1 MKHLDHFSIISIS
14 GADSTEFIQGQ
25 MTQDISAIGDDEAR
39 MTAILNPQGRVMS
52 TALIMHWDDSII
64 LVLNKD
70 TVDDLIVWL
79 SRFILRSKVTV
90 SRLEAHIYGLNQ
102 NLANIESD
110 SLDLEKEIFCLRSI
124 ETDAERTL
132 LITKSLHDFSKS
144 SITTMSS
151 RNWQLAD
158 IQAGIPIIYKENIAK
173 FIPQMVNL
181 DLINGISFNKGC
193 YTGQE
198 IVARVQHRGKIKRRM
213 FHISTQQSNTEIR
226 PGTPVLLGD
235 SEVGTIIQSE
245 QHKSQIHSLAVI
257 RDDAS
262 NKKLLVNGS
271 SATKVQS

>member
-52 TALIMHWDDSII
+52 TALIMHWEGSII
-64 LVLNKD
+64 LVLSKN

-235 SEVGTIIQSE
+235 SEVGTIIQSV
-245 QHKSQIHSLAVI
+245 QYKNQIHSLAVI
-257 RDDAS
+257 KNDAS
-262 NKKLLVNGS
+262 KKKLLVNGS
-271 SATKVQS
+271 AIKIQS

>member
-151 RNWQLAD
+151 RNWRLAD

-235 SEVGTIIQSE
+235 SEVGTIIQSV
-245 QHKSQIHSLAVI
+245 QYKNQIHSLAVI
-257 RDDAS
+257 KNDAS
-262 NKKLLVNGS
+262 KKKLLVNGS
-271 SATKVQS
+271 AIKIQS

>member
-158 IQAGIPIIYKENIAK
+158 IQAGIPTIYKENIAK
-173 FIPQMVNL
+173 FIPQMINL

-198 IVARVQHRGKIKRRM
+198 IVARVQHRGEIKRRM
-213 FHISTQQSNTEIR
+213 FHISTQQCNAEIR
-226 PGTPVLLGD
+226 PGTPVLLGT
-235 SEVGTIIQSE
+235 SEVGTVIQSE
-245 QHKSQIHSLAVI
+245 PHENQIHSLAVI
-257 RDDAS
+257 REDVS
-262 NKKLLVNGS
+262 KKKLLVNGS
-271 SATKVQS
+271 ETKVQS

>member
-64 LVLNKD
+64 LVLSKD

-90 SRLEAHIYGLNQ
+90 SRLEACIYGLNQ
-102 NLANIESD
+102 NLEDIESD
-110 SLDLEKEIFCLRSI
+110 NLGLEKENFCLRSI
-124 ETDAERTL
+124 ETDSERTL
-132 LITKSLHDFSKS
+132 LITKSLHDFEKS

-151 RNWQLAD
+151 RNWKLAD

-173 FIPQMVNL
+173 FIPQMINL

-198 IVARVQHRGKIKRRM
+198 IVARVQHRGEIKRRM
-213 FHISTQQSNTEIR
+213 FHISTQQCNAEIR

-245 QHKSQIHSLAVI
+245 PHKNQIHSLAVI
-257 RDDAS
+257 RGDVS
-262 NKKLLVNGS
+262 KKKLLVNGS
-271 SATKVQS
+271 ETKVQS

>member
-102 NLANIESD
+102 NLADIESD

-173 FIPQMVNL
+173 FIPQMINL

-198 IVARVQHRGKIKRRM
+198 IVARIQHRGEIKRRM

-235 SEVGTIIQSE
+235 SEVGTIIQSV
-245 QHKSQIHSLAVI
+245 QYKNQIHSLAVI
-257 RDDAS
+257 KNDAS
-262 NKKLLVNGS
+262 KKKLLVNGS
-271 SATKVQS
+271 AIKIQS

>member
-102 NLANIESD
+102 NLADIESD
-110 SLDLEKEIFCLRSI
+110 SLGLEKEIFCLRSI

-151 RNWQLAD
+151 RNWKLAD

-173 FIPQMVNL
+173 FIPQMINL

-235 SEVGTIIQSE
+235 SEVGTIIQSV
-245 QHKSQIHSLAVI
+245 QYKNQIHSLAVI
-257 RDDAS
+257 KNDAS
-262 NKKLLVNGS
+262 KKKLLVNGS
-271 SATKVQS
+271 AIKIQS

>member
-102 NLANIESD
+102 NLADIESD

-132 LITKSLHDFSKS
+132 LITKSLHDFNKS

-235 SEVGTIIQSE
+235 SEVGTIIQSV
-245 QHKSQIHSLAVI
+245 QYKNQIHSLAVI
-257 RDDAS
+257 KNDAS
-262 NKKLLVNGS
+262 KKKLLVNGS
-271 SATKVQS
+271 AIKIQS

>member
-235 SEVGTIIQSE
+235 SEVGTIIQSV
-245 QHKSQIHSLAVI
+245 QYKNQIHSLAVI
-257 RDDAS
+257 KNDAS
-262 NKKLLVNGS
+262 KKKLLVNGS
-271 SATKVQS
+271 AIKIQS

>member
-158 IQAGIPIIYKENIAK
+158 IQAGIPTIYKENIAK
-173 FIPQMVNL
+173 FIPQMINL

-198 IVARVQHRGKIKRRM
+198 IVARVQHRGEIKRRM
-213 FHISTQQSNTEIR
+213 FHISTQQCNAEIR

-235 SEVGTIIQSE
+235 SEVGTIIQSV
-245 QHKSQIHSLAVI
+245 QYKNQIHSLAVI
-257 RDDAS
+257 KNDAS
-262 NKKLLVNGS
+262 KKKLLVNGS
-271 SATKVQS
+271 AIKIQS

>member
-158 IQAGIPIIYKENIAK
+158 IQAGIPTIYKENIAK
-173 FIPQMVNL
+173 FIPQMINL

-235 SEVGTIIQSE
+235 SEVGTIIQSV
-245 QHKSQIHSLAVI
+245 QYKNQIHSLAVI
-257 RDDAS
+257 KNDAS
-262 NKKLLVNGS
+262 KKKLLVNGS
-271 SATKVQS
+271 AIKIQS

>member
-64 LVLNKD
+64 LVLSKD

-158 IQAGIPIIYKENIAK
+158 IQAGIPTIYKENIAK
-173 FIPQMVNL
+173 FIPQMINL

-235 SEVGTIIQSE
+235 SEVGTIIQSV
-245 QHKSQIHSLAVI
+245 QYKNQIHSLAVI
-257 RDDAS
+257 KNDAS
-262 NKKLLVNGS
+262 KKKLLVNGS
-271 SATKVQS
+271 AIKIQS

>member
-14 GADSTEFIQGQ
+14 GANSTEFIQGQ

-102 NLANIESD
+102 NLADIESD

-198 IVARVQHRGKIKRRM
+198 I
-213 FHISTQQSNTEIR
+213 
-226 PGTPVLLGD
+226 D
-235 SEVGTIIQSE
+235 
-245 QHKSQIHSLAVI
+245 
-257 RDDAS
+257 
-262 NKKLLVNGS
+262 
-271 SATKVQS
+271 

>member
-14 GADSTEFIQGQ
+14 GDDSTEFIQGQ

-173 FIPQMVNL
+173 FIPQMVNQ

-235 SEVGTIIQSE
+235 SEVGTIIQSV
-245 QHKSQIHSLAVI
+245 QYKNQIHSLAVI
-257 RDDAS
+257 KNDAS
-262 NKKLLVNGS
+262 KKKLLVNGS
-271 SATKVQS
+271 AIKIQS

>member
-235 SEVGTIIQSE
+235 SEVGTIIQSV
-245 QHKSQIHSLAVI
+245 QYKNQIHSLAVI
-257 RDDAS
+257 KNDAS
-262 NKKLLVNGS
+262 KKKLLVNGS
-271 SATKVQS
+271 TIKIQS

>member
-173 FIPQMVNL
+173 FIPQMINL

-235 SEVGTIIQSE
+235 SEVGTIIQSV
-245 QHKSQIHSLAVI
+245 QYKNQIHSLAVI
-257 RDDAS
+257 KNDAS
-262 NKKLLVNGS
+262 KKKLLVNGS
-271 SATKVQS
+271 AIKIQS

>member
-181 DLINGISFNKGC
+181 DLINGISFKKGC

-213 FHISTQQSNTEIR
+213 FHITTQHYNDEIR
-226 PGTPVLLGD
+226 PGTPVFLGD
-235 SEVGTIIQSE
+235 SEVGSVIQSVQNKNE
-245 QHKSQIHSLAVI
+245 VHSLAVI
-257 RDDAS
+257 SDDAS
-262 NKKLLVNGS
+262 KKKLLVNGS
-271 SATKVQS
+271 EIKVQS

>member
-245 QHKSQIHSLAVI
+245 QYKNQIHSLAVI
-257 RDDAS
+257 KNDAS

-271 SATKVQS
+271 ATKMQS

>member
-158 IQAGIPIIYKENIAK
+158 IQAGIPTIYKENIAK
-173 FIPQMVNL
+173 FIPQMINL

-198 IVARVQHRGKIKRRM
+198 IVARVQHRGEIKRRM
-213 FHISTQQSNTEIR
+213 FHISTQQCNAEIR

-245 QHKSQIHSLAVI
+245 PHKNQIHSLAVI
-257 RDDAS
+257 RGDVS
-262 NKKLLVNGS
+262 KKKLLVNGS
-271 SATKVQS
+271 ETKVQS

>member
-102 NLANIESD
+102 NLADIESD

-235 SEVGTIIQSE
+235 SEVGTIIQSV
-245 QHKSQIHSLAVI
+245 QYKNQIHSLAVI
-257 RDDAS
+257 KNDAS
-262 NKKLLVNGS
+262 KKKLLVNGS
-271 SATKVQS
+271 AIKIQS

>member
-198 IVARVQHRGKIKRRM
+198 IVARVQHRGEIKRRM
-213 FHISTQQSNTEIR
+213 FHISTQQSNAEIR

-235 SEVGTIIQSE
+235 SEVGTIIQSV
-245 QHKSQIHSLAVI
+245 QYKNQIHSLAVI
-257 RDDAS
+257 KNDAS
-262 NKKLLVNGS
+262 KKKLLVNGS
-271 SATKVQS
+271 AIKIQS

>member
-1 MKHLDHFSIISIS
+1 
-14 GADSTEFIQGQ
+14 
-25 MTQDISAIGDDEAR
+25 
-39 MTAILNPQGRVMS
+39 
-52 TALIMHWDDSII
+52 
-64 LVLNKD
+64 
-70 TVDDLIVWL
+70 
-79 SRFILRSKVTV
+79 
-90 SRLEAHIYGLNQ
+90 LEAHIYGLNQ

-235 SEVGTIIQSE
+235 SEVGTIIQSV
-245 QHKSQIHSLAVI
+245 QYKNQISLAVI
-257 RDDAS
+257 REDVS
-262 NKKLLVNGS
+262 KKKLLVNGIRNKGAKLDS
-271 SATKVQS
+271 LLHRALFILFLYLFSLCGKNKTSLIEGLSVKTLSIDQFQHPILL

>member
-14 GADSTEFIQGQ
+14 GANSTEFIQGQ

-235 SEVGTIIQSE
+235 SEVGTIIQSV
-245 QHKSQIHSLAVI
+245 QYKNQIHSLAVI
-257 RDDAS
+257 KNDAS
-262 NKKLLVNGS
+262 KKKLLVNGS
-271 SATKVQS
+271 AIKIQS

>member
-198 IVARVQHRGKIKRRM
+198 IVSRVQHTGKIKRRM

-235 SEVGTIIQSE
+235 SEVGTIIQSV
-245 QHKSQIHSLAVI
+245 QYKNQIHSLAVI
-257 RDDAS
+257 KNDAS
-262 NKKLLVNGS
+262 KKKLLVNGS
-271 SATKVQS
+271 AIKIQS

>member
-144 SITTMSS
+144 SITTMSC

-235 SEVGTIIQSE
+235 SEVGTIIQSV
-245 QHKSQIHSLAVI
+245 QYKNQIHSLAVI
-257 RDDAS
+257 KNDAS
-262 NKKLLVNGS
+262 KKKLLVNGS
-271 SATKVQS
+271 AIKIQS

>member
-14 GADSTEFIQGQ
+14 GDDSTEFIQGQ

-245 QHKSQIHSLAVI
+245 PHKNQIHSLAVI
-257 RDDAS
+257 RGDAS
-262 NKKLLVNGS
+262 KKKLLVNGS
-271 SATKVQS
+271 ETKVQS

>member
-64 LVLNKD
+64 LVLNKN
-70 TVDDLIVWL
+70 TADDLIDWL

-235 SEVGTIIQSE
+235 SEVGTIIQSV
-245 QHKSQIHSLAVI
+245 QYKNQIHSLAVI
-257 RDDAS
+257 KNDAS
-262 NKKLLVNGS
+262 KKKLLVNGS
-271 SATKVQS
+271 AIKIQS